1 MEKKVGCL
9 IIHGFA
15 GNLEEIEPLN
25 KYLLS
30 KGFMTLCP
38 KLEGH
43 TGRKKDLAKTNYS
56 QWIKSAEEG
65 LLKLKTQCEEVILIG
80 FSMGGL
86 IAMNL
91 ALKHRISALIT
102 LSTPIYYWDIKR
114 VMLNI
119 VDDFSNMSFANSK
132 SYIRSAFRIP
142 FTAMINF
149 KLFLS
154 RTKPM
159 VNELNCPLFVAQGL
173 IDDTVNYKSADYIY
187 TKAASK
193 IREVRYYDNSKHI
206 ICCGEDKEKLFKDI
220 SLFINAYV
228 LETKLVRGEGF

>member
-15 GNLEEIEPLN
+15 GNLGEIEPLN

-30 KGFMTLCP
+30 MGFITLCP

-43 TGRKKDLAKTNYS
+43 TGRKKDLAKTNYC

-65 LLKLKTQCEEVILIG
+65 LLKLKEQCEEVILIG

-91 ALKHRISALIT
+91 SLKHRVIALIT

-114 VMLNI
+114 VALNI
-119 VDDFSNMSFANSK
+119 VDDFKNMSFVNSK
-132 SYIRSAFRIP
+132 SYIRAAIRIP

-154 RTKPM
+154 RTKPL
-159 VNELNCPLFVAQGL
+159 VNKINCPIFVAQGL
-173 IDDTVNYKSADYIY
+173 IDDTVQYKSAEYIY

-206 ICCGEDKEKLFKDI
+206 ICCSEDKEKLFKDI
-220 SLFINAYV
+220 MKFINAYI
-228 LETKLVRGEGF
+228 LESKLVRGGGF